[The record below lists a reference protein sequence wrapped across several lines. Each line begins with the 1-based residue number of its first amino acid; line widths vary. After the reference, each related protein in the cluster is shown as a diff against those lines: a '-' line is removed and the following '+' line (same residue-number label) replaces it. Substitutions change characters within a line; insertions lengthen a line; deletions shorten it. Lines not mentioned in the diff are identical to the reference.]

1 MTTNE
6 VKLPFEITETDDDN
20 VVFIKNISKSGKTPK
35 QLREIKAKLPR
46 TTIQYFS
53 EHDLERLKEIEY
65 RLLIKMELNHRYKEH
80 SFFSILKQF
89 LEI

>member
-1 MTTNE
+1 M
-6 VKLPFEITETDDDN
+6 TETDEDN

-35 QLREIKAKLPR
+35 QIREIKAKLPT

-53 EHDLERLKEIEY
+53 EDDFERLKEIEA
-65 RLLIKMELNHRYKEH
+65 RLILELELNNHKKRH
-80 SFFSILKQF
+80 SFFSIMKRF